1 MGSQKSPVWSFIRIG
16 FSQQHPG
23 QHPRFFCF
31 RCELGAFSVCNMLV
45 VKPEAHPSKKQYVY
59 ISCMCNISISTPK
72 SIPQSPKWKEFHII
86 NCWLGVWGMFQGYVE
101 KCLDSWNCPLNWW
114 NILAEGSYTAQAPQ
128 TDLESY
134 PSWRSC
140 QASFLSKTTR
150 NAWSF
155 ERAVVAVWVSW
166 MYITNKLSYMY
177 IYIYTCIIYKL

>member
-1 MGSQKSPVWSFIRIG
+1 MDCCAWTIAEWLLCTSHQNMFIWPLFLAFDGSCFCAAVFAQMATETKEKWHYAKSGNRKTLEYLNPNIPLDHTPQDKKKFMKYWIYW
-16 FSQQHPG
+16 
-23 QHPRFFCF
+23 F
-31 RCELGAFSVCNMLV
+31 R
-45 VKPEAHPSKKQYVY
+45 
-59 ISCMCNISISTPK
+59 
-72 SIPQSPKWKEFHII
+72 
-86 NCWLGVWGMFQGYVE
+86 VWGMFQGYVE